1 MSSNVELQN
10 NRNRFDFQGVIFKTM
25 INSETNKK
33 PKVIPLKKQSKKNQR
48 KYYAK
53 QRGTWNGVNPTTK
66 IVKSKKEYD
75 RNRIKQVR
83 GEIYEDH

>member
-1 MSSNVELQN
+1 MELQN

-53 QRGTWNGVNPTTK
+53 QRGTWNSVNPTTK

-75 RNRIKQVR
+75 RNRIKQIQ
-83 GEIYEDH
+83 GEMYEDH

>member
-1 MSSNVELQN
+1 M
-10 NRNRFDFQGVIFKTM
+10 K
-25 INSETNKK
+25 NSETNKIQK
-33 PKVIPLKKQSKKNQR
+33 LIPLKKQSKKSRR

-53 QRGTWNGVNPTTK
+53 QRGSWNGIDPTTR

-75 RNRIKQVR
+75 RNIIKQVR

>member
-1 MSSNVELQN
+1 MGSNVELQN
-10 NRNRFDFQGVIFKTM
+10 NRNRLDFQGVIFKNM
-25 INSETNKK
+25 KNSETNKIQ
-33 PKVIPLKKQSKKNQR
+33 KVIPLKKQSKKNQR

-53 QRGTWNGVNPTTK
+53 QRGSWNGVDPTIR
-66 IVKSKKEYD
+66 IVNSKKVYD